1 MAEEGRTAS
10 LAAKD
15 GQKGNSPRAVPGT
28 TLGRQTCT
36 LNEELQT
43 DGGGAQRL
51 IMHVPSWPA
60 PSGLDESTE
69 KQHRN

>member
-1 MAEEGRTAS
+1 M
-10 LAAKD
+10 
-15 GQKGNSPRAVPGT
+15 PGT

-60 PSGLDESTE
+60 PSGLDELTE